1 MSQSTAIDTTAAQAY
16 EDYLVST
23 LFGTWARK
31 AVALAAPQPGETVLD
46 LACGTGIGARLAAPC
61 VSPGG
66 TIISADSDAG
76 MVEVGRVTAAAA
88 DLPADVTL
96 EWHVAPMEI
105 PVADASSVDLCLCLQ
120 GPNFAQD
127 PAAGIAQIFAALK
140 PGGRLVAS
148 FWNEYSTNKGH
159 YAIGQALIARG
170 MKAATKPFSLGD
182 PALVRGMLE
191 STGFEVEHLETGVE
205 RIPFPSARAFV
216 DGVAAG
222 APATRHALAQLSPDD
237 LDAFVDDVARQ
248 LEPYRTDDGLAL
260 PTSSHIVVARR
271 PA

>member
-1 MSQSTAIDTTAAQAY
+1 M
-16 EDYLVST
+16 
-23 LFGTWARK
+23 
-31 AVALAAPQPGETVLD
+31 VA
-46 LACGTGIGARLAAPC
+46 
-61 VSPGG
+61 
-66 TIISADSDAG
+66 
-76 MVEVGRVTAAAA
+76 VGREAAAA
-88 DLPADVTL
+88 AGLPADVAL
-96 EWHVAPMEI
+96 EWHVTPMEE
-105 PVADASSVDLCLCLQ
+105 PVADAASVDLCLCLQ

-191 STGFEVEHLETGVE
+191 AAGFEIEKFETDVE

-222 APATRHALAQLSPDD
+222 APATRHALAQLSADD
-237 LDAFVDDVARQ
+237 LDAFVEDVARQ
-248 LEPYRTDDGLAL
+248 LEPYRVGDGLEL
-260 PTSSHIVVARR
+260 PTSSHIVLARR
-271 PA
+271 PG